1 MIPVCKELGIS
12 EARDA
17 CLSNFVTRVRE
28 NLHVVLCV
36 SPVGDALRIRCRNFP
51 SLINCTTIDW
61 FFPWP
66 EAALVSVA
74 ERFIEGV
81 PLPSDEV
88 SRVLWAEG
96 HAVSKRGVLRTT
108 KRSLS
113 VVNQGKH
120 CCGQAGPLCAYPTT
134 GASRTGEDVRS
145 GAYFNQC
152 LRGPL
157 LRRARASRVHDA

>member
-17 CLSNFVTRVRE
+17 CLATFVTRVRE
-28 NLHVVLCV
+28 SLHVVLCV
-36 SPVGDALRIRCRNFP
+36 SPVGDALRVRCRNFP

-81 PLPSDEV
+81 PLPSPE
-88 SRVLWAEG
+88 
-96 HAVSKRGVLRTT
+96 VSKRKGERRGIVITIIQVMLT
-108 KRSLS
+108 KKCVRPEA
-113 VVNQGKH
+113 VVFKH
-120 CCGQAGPLCAYPTT
+120 CML
-134 GASRTGEDVRS
+134 
-145 GAYFNQC
+145 F
-152 LRGPL
+152 
-157 LRRARASRVHDA
+157 

>member
-1 MIPVCKELGIS
+1 MLSNPQDKIAADMIPVCKELGIS

-17 CLSNFVTRVRE
+17 CLATFVTRVRE

-36 SPVGDALRIRCRNFP
+36 SPVGDALRVRCRNFP

-88 SRVLWAEG
+88 S
-96 HAVSKRGVLRTT
+96 
-108 KRSLS
+108 
-113 VVNQGKH
+113 
-120 CCGQAGPLCAYPTT
+120 AYL
-134 GASRTGEDVRS
+134 GGGGS
-145 GAYFNQC
+145 N
-152 LRGPL
+152 L
-157 LRRARASRVHDA
+157 LLALVT

>member
-1 MIPVCKELGIS
+1 MTVNQPNLADTDEEDAAGKPNSSKNNNSNTWHPNRPANNRSANHLQLSTEYQHEQDKVAADMTPVCKELGIS
-12 EARDA
+12 EARDT
-17 CLSNFVTRVRE
+17 CLSTFVTRVRE

-36 SPVGDALRIRCRNFP
+36 SPVGDALRVRCRNFP

-88 SRVLWAEG
+88 IV
-96 HAVSKRGVLRTT
+96 
-108 KRSLS
+108 
-113 VVNQGKH
+113 
-120 CCGQAGPLCAYPTT
+120 
-134 GASRTGEDVRS
+134 
-145 GAYFNQC
+145 
-152 LRGPL
+152 
-157 LRRARASRVHDA
+157 